1 MDVFLGS
8 DPGVRQVFA
17 RHNALGVTSNSP
29 RTTSVFSYQGVPG
42 FDPGV
47 TRATRS
53 GVTVAEPGLT
63 LVPPS
68 GNPAATGPCLH
79 RVAQATRKP

>member
-1 MDVFLGS
+1 MFLGS
-8 DPGVRQVFA
+8 DPGVRLVFA
-17 RHNALGVTSNSP
+17 RQNDLGITSNGP
-29 RTTSVFSYQGVPG
+29 RVTSVFSYQGVPG

-53 GVTVAEPGLT
+53 GVTEAEPGLT
-63 LVPPS
+63 LVSPS

-79 RVAQATRKP
+79 RVARATRKPL

>member
-1 MDVFLGS
+1 MFLGN

-17 RHNALGVTSNSP
+17 RHHALNVTSNNP
-29 RTTSVFSYQGVPG
+29 RATSVFSYQGVPG
-42 FDPGV
+42 FDPDV

-53 GVTVAEPGLT
+53 GVTEAEPGLT

-79 RVAQATRKP
+79 RVARATRQPL